1 MTREEQLSKLNEAQ
15 AKWTAAVKAEA
26 ERTAALATKPPGFN
40 FTAENVVTANAEVTI
55 EFYAIHGHLTAE
67 LTFDNGQKMKFDG
80 RPWGIGAAAGKG
92 VGWYY
97 GVPAQILAGG
107 CHYWCQ
113 FGGAVGGV
121 IQITCWRDGYGAL
134 GQINAFAGIA
144 GAGETGGDDGSWTN
158 A

>member
-80 RPWGIGAAAGKG
+80 WPWGIGAAAGKG

-113 FGGAVGGV
+113 FGGRGRRRHSDYLLARWL
-121 IQITCWRDGYGAL
+121 WRL
-134 GQINAFAGIA
+134 GTNQRLCR
-144 GAGETGGDDGSWTN
+144 DRGSWGN
-158 A
+158 WR